1 MERGEN
7 MAVFFDSGLCN
18 EQAKTV
24 GNETIDKA
32 IVSAANVIMNVIKE
46 EYPDMC
52 TTDVCK
58 YVAKK
63 LVEYFLTLPI
73 A

>member
-1 MERGEN
+1 
-7 MAVFFDSGLCN
+7 MAVFFESGLCN
-18 EQAKTV
+18 EQAKAV

-32 IVSAANVIMNVIKE
+32 IVAAADVIMHVIKE

-63 LVEYFLTLPI
+63 LIEYFSTLPI